1 MAHINP
7 LALVAA
13 ALLACHAPYLAAQS
27 SCSSDGVTA
36 PVTLFERFLDADCE
50 ACWSDPA
57 TPAPAASAS
66 VVVLDWIVPA
76 PSGDEAPLSAAAT
89 RDALARL
96 EALGRKAPSAR
107 DVHVA
112 SVKKGSTGRL
122 RVAHGMPFNDYLGT
136 SIRYTGARQRPAPAG
151 ATVGAVNFYLLLVES
166 VPAGTEG
173 TPVGRNIVRNMLQGT
188 WNQRDQLLKKEQ
200 GHWMEA
206 RPMRVPEGAQAQRLR
221 VVGWVQD
228 EQGRVIATAQ
238 SACR

>member
-76 PSGDEAPLSAAAT
+76 AAT

-112 SVKKGSTGRL
+112 SVEKGSTGRL

-188 WNQRDQLLKKEQ
+188 WNQRDQLQKKEQ

-228 EQGRVIATAQ
+228 EQGRVIAAAQ